1 MAITENI
8 LCKPRGKRTKN
19 YRFTEKEKGDT
30 KNNKIQ
36 RKTARKKQWNRELQ
50 DSEKTINKMVI
61 LNPSLSTITLNV
73 NRFNSLTK
81 GHKVNEWI
89 LKKDPSTCFAQETHV
104 RFKNTHLQKAKGCKK
119 IF

>member
-1 MAITENI
+1 
-8 LCKPRGKRTKN
+8 
-19 YRFTEKEKGDT
+19 
-30 KNNKIQ
+30 
-36 RKTARKKQWNRELQ
+36 
-50 DSEKTINKMVI
+50 MVI

-119 IF
+119 IFQANSNQKGARVVIFMADRIHSLSKTVTKDKARHFMIKGQTARKI